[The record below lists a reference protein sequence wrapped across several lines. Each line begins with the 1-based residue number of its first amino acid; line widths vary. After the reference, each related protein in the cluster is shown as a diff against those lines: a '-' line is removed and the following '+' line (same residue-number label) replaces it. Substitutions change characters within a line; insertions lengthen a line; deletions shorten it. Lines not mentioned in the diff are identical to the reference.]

1 MNATY
6 SRIMADVPISTL
18 LQKFLEKNHKE
29 QEFKEHSAAHI
40 FLQTL
45 PENFSS
51 MVKSAKCKQGILSVN
66 VENASLRFE
75 LMAQRSSLMAQVNE
89 KLGGEVIKEIRFI

>member
-6 SRIMADVPISTL
+6 QRYMAEIPISTL
-18 LQKFLEKNHKE
+18 LQDFLKKNNKE
-29 QEFKEHSAAHI
+29 QEFKEHSATQI

-51 MVKSAKCKQGILSVN
+51 MVKKVKCDQGILTVK

-75 LMAQRSSLMAQVNE
+75 LMAQRSTLMAQVNE
-89 KLGGEVIKEIRFI
+89 KLEGEVVKEIRFI